1 MKSIKEVIIKM
12 RFCFF
17 LVFALSFTKIS
28 ADENIFGSWSFEAI
42 FHEKSN
48 KNENLKPIGPKDFL
62 KINLDNTFEYK
73 IDSLKLEAKGNFTIE
88 NDILV
93 LNYTSPKDT
102 TRLYKLSIQKDR
114 MTLIEDDIIFEFK
127 KIQKNWINDI
137 LRGILG
143 LVALVLLLFAFS
155 RNKGSVKWGLVFKGI
170 IIQILF
176 AICILKVPVVMNIFE
191 YVSKTFVVILN
202 FTEQGSLFLF
212 DSLISDT
219 ESFGYIFA
227 FQVLPTII
235 FFSSLTSVLFY
246 YGILQK
252 VVLFFAKWMK
262 KFFNLSGSESL
273 AAVGNIFLGQTESP
287 LLVKPYIKN
296 MTTSELLCLMSGGMA
311 TIAGGVLAAYIGF
324 LGGSDIDSQIFFAK
338 HLIAASVMSAPAAI
352 VASKI
357 LIPETKEIN
366 QGLEIN
372 NEDLGTNVLEAISIG
387 TKQGISLAVNVGAML
402 LVFVAFISMI
412 NYFLSDFFGN
422 LTGANELIENITN
435 GNYSS
440 LSMEFLFGYLF
451 APLSWLIGVCYE
463 DILLVGQLLGEK
475 TILNEFVAYIT
486 LADLKESNMFFEQ
499 KSLIIATYILCG
511 FANFASIGIQI
522 GGIGAIAPTRT
533 KDLSKLGILALVA
546 GTAACLFTATIVGI
560 II

>member
-1 MKSIKEVIIKM
+1 M

-28 ADENIFGSWSFEAI
+28 AEENIFGTWSFEAI

-48 KNENLKPIGPKDFL
+48 KTENLKPIGPKDFL
-62 KINLDNTFEYK
+62 KINLDNSFEYK
-73 IDSLKLEAKGNFTIE
+73 IDSLELEAKGNFTIE

-102 TRLYKLSIQKDR
+102 IRLYKLSIQKDR

-137 LRGILG
+137 FRGILG
-143 LVALVLLLFAFS
+143 LASLVLLLFAFS
-155 RNKGSVKWGLVFKGI
+155 RNKGSVKWVLVFKGI

-176 AICILKVPVVMNIFE
+176 AICILKVPVIMNIFE

-212 DSLISDT
+212 GSLISNT

-296 MTTSELLCLMSGGMA
+296 MTSSELLCLMSGGMA

-402 LVFVAFISMI
+402 LVFVALISMI

-451 APLSWLIGVCYE
+451 APLSWIIGVCYE

-486 LADLKESNMFFEQ
+486 LADLKESSMFFEQ

>member
-1 MKSIKEVIIKM
+1 M

-17 LVFALSFTKIS
+17 LFFALSFARIS
-28 ADENIFGSWSFEAI
+28 AEENIFGTWSFEAI
-42 FHEKSN
+42 FDEKSN
-48 KNENLKPIGPKDFL
+48 KYENLKPIGPKDFL
-62 KINLDNTFEYK
+62 KINLDNSFEYK
-73 IDSLKLEAKGNFTIE
+73 IDSLELEAKGNFIIE

-102 TRLYKLSIQKDR
+102 QRLYKLSIQKDR
-114 MTLIEDDIIFEFK
+114 MTLNEDDIIFEFK

-137 LRGILG
+137 FRGILG
-143 LVALVLLLFAFS
+143 LASLVLLLFAIS

-176 AICILKVPVVMNIFE
+176 AICILKVPVIMNIFE

-212 DSLISDT
+212 GSLISDT

-372 NEDLGTNVLEAISIG
+372 NEDLGINVLEAISIG

-412 NYFLSDFFGN
+412 NYFLSDFLGN
-422 LTGANELIENITN
+422 LTGTNELIENLTN

-486 LADLKESNMFFEQ
+486 LADIKKSSMFFEQ

>member
-1 MKSIKEVIIKM
+1 M

-62 KINLDNTFEYK
+62 KINLDNSFEYK

-114 MTLIEDDIIFEFK
+114 MTLIENDIIFEFK

-137 LRGILG
+137 FRGILG
-143 LVALVLLLFAFS
+143 LASLVLLLFAFS

-176 AICILKVPVVMNIFE
+176 AICILKVPVIMNIFE

-212 DSLISDT
+212 GSLISDT

-387 TKQGISLAVNVGAML
+387 TKQGISLAVNVGAMF
-402 LVFVAFISMI
+402 FVAFISMI

-451 APLSWLIGVCYE
+451 APLSWIIGVCYE

>member
-1 MKSIKEVIIKM
+1 M

-28 ADENIFGSWSFEAI
+28 AEENIFGTWSFEAI

-48 KNENLKPIGPKDFL
+48 KTENLKPIGPKDFL
-62 KINLDNTFEYK
+62 KINLDNSFEYK
-73 IDSLKLEAKGNFTIE
+73 IDSLGLEAKGNFTIE

-102 TRLYKLSIQKDR
+102 IRLYKLSIQKDR

-137 LRGILG
+137 FRGILG
-143 LVALVLLLFAFS
+143 LASLVLLLFAFS
-155 RNKGSVKWGLVFKGI
+155 RNKASVKWGLVFKGI

-176 AICILKVPVVMNIFE
+176 AICILKVPVIMNIFE

-212 DSLISDT
+212 GSLISDT

-451 APLSWLIGVCYE
+451 APLSWIIGVCYE

>member
-1 MKSIKEVIIKM
+1 M

-48 KNENLKPIGPKDFL
+48 KTENLKPIGPKDFL
-62 KINLDNTFEYK
+62 KINLDNSFEYK
-73 IDSLKLEAKGNFTIE
+73 IDSLELEAKGKFTIE

-102 TRLYKLSIQKDR
+102 IRLYKLSIQKDR

-137 LRGILG
+137 FRGILG
-143 LVALVLLLFAFS
+143 LASLVLLLFAFS

-176 AICILKVPVVMNIFE
+176 AICILKVPVIMNIFE

-212 DSLISDT
+212 GSLISDT

-352 VASKI
+352 VSSKI

-451 APLSWLIGVCYE
+451 APLSWIIGVCYE

-486 LADLKESNMFFEQ
+486 LADLKESSMFFEQ

>member
-1 MKSIKEVIIKM
+1 M

-28 ADENIFGSWSFEAI
+28 AEENIFGTWSFEAI

-48 KNENLKPIGPKDFL
+48 KTENLKPIGPKDFL
-62 KINLDNTFEYK
+62 KINLDNSFEYK
-73 IDSLKLEAKGNFTIE
+73 IDSLELEAKGKFTID

-93 LNYTSPKDT
+93 LNYKSPKDNI
-102 TRLYKLSIQKDR
+102 RLYKLSIQKAS

-137 LRGILG
+137 FRGILG
-143 LVALVLLLFAFS
+143 LASLVLLLFAFS

-176 AICILKVPVVMNIFE
+176 AICILKVPVIMNIFE

-212 DSLISDT
+212 GSLISET

-451 APLSWLIGVCYE
+451 APLSWIIGVCYE

-486 LADLKESNMFFEQ
+486 LADLKESSMFFEQ

>member
-1 MKSIKEVIIKM
+1 M

-28 ADENIFGSWSFEAI
+28 AEENIYGTWSFEAI

-62 KINLDNTFEYK
+62 KINLDNSFEYK
-73 IDSLKLEAKGNFTIE
+73 IDSLDLEAKGNFIIQ

-102 TRLYKLSIQKDR
+102 TRVYKLSIQKDR
-114 MTLIEDDIIFEFK
+114 MTLNEDDIIFEFK

-137 LRGILG
+137 FRGILG
-143 LVALVLLLFAFS
+143 LASLVFLLFAIS
-155 RNKGSVKWGLVFKGI
+155 RNKRSVKWGLVFKGI

-176 AICILKVPVVMNIFE
+176 AICILKVPFIMNIFE

-212 DSLISDT
+212 GSLISDT

-402 LVFVAFISMI
+402 LVFVALISMI

-422 LTGANELIENITN
+422 FTGANKLIENVTN

-451 APLSWLIGVCYE
+451 APLSWLIGVCHE
-463 DILLVGQLLGEK
+463 DIILVGQLLGEK

-546 GTAACLFTATIVGI
+546 GTAACLFTATIVGTI
-560 II
+560 I

>member
-1 MKSIKEVIIKM
+1 M

-28 ADENIFGSWSFEAI
+28 AEENIFGTWSFEAI

-48 KNENLKPIGPKDFL
+48 KTENLKPIGPKDFL
-62 KINLDNTFEYK
+62 KINLDNSFEYK
-73 IDSLKLEAKGNFTIE
+73 IDSLELEAKGNFTIE

-114 MTLIEDDIIFEFK
+114 MTLYEDDIIFEFK

-137 LRGILG
+137 FRGILG
-143 LVALVLLLFAFS
+143 LASLVLLLFAFS

-176 AICILKVPVVMNIFE
+176 AICILKVPVIMNIFE

-212 DSLISDT
+212 GSLISDT

-451 APLSWLIGVCYE
+451 APLSWIIGVCYE

>member
-1 MKSIKEVIIKM
+1 M

-48 KNENLKPIGPKDFL
+48 KTENLKPIGPKDFL
-62 KINLDNTFEYK
+62 KINLDNSFEYK
-73 IDSLKLEAKGNFTIE
+73 IDSLELEAKGNFTIE

-102 TRLYKLSIQKDR
+102 TRLFKLSIQKDR
-114 MTLIEDDIIFEFK
+114 MTLNENDIIFEFK

-137 LRGILG
+137 FRGILG

-176 AICILKVPVVMNIFE
+176 AICILKVPVIMNIFE

-212 DSLISDT
+212 GSLISDT

>member
-1 MKSIKEVIIKM
+1 M

-28 ADENIFGSWSFEAI
+28 AEENIFGTWSFEAI
-42 FHEKSN
+42 FHEKFD
-48 KNENLKPIGPKDFL
+48 KTENLKPIGPKDFL
-62 KINLDNTFEYK
+62 KINLDNSFEYK
-73 IDSLKLEAKGNFTIE
+73 IDSLELEAKGNFTIE
-88 NDILV
+88 NDVLV

-102 TRLYKLSIQKDR
+102 KRLYKFSIQKDR
-114 MTLIEDDIIFEFK
+114 MTLNENNIIFEFK

-137 LRGILG
+137 FRGILG
-143 LVALVLLLFAFS
+143 LASLVLLLFAFS

-176 AICILKVPVVMNIFE
+176 AICILKVPVIMNIFE

-212 DSLISDT
+212 GSLISDT

-246 YGILQK
+246 YGVLQK

-324 LGGSDIDSQIFFAK
+324 LGGADIDSQIFFAK

-372 NEDLGTNVLEAISIG
+372 NGDLGTNVLEAISIG
-387 TKQGISLAVNVGAML
+387 TKQGISLAVNVDAML

-422 LTGANELIENITN
+422 LTGTNELIENLSN

-451 APLSWLIGVCYE
+451 APLSWIIGVCYE

>member
-1 MKSIKEVIIKM
+1 M

-17 LVFALSFTKIS
+17 LLFALSFTKIS
-28 ADENIFGSWSFEAI
+28 AEENIFGKWSFEAI
-42 FHEKSN
+42 FHEKSD
-48 KNENLKPIGPKDFL
+48 KTENLKPIGPKDFL
-62 KINLDNTFEYK
+62 KINLDNSFEYK
-73 IDSLKLEAKGNFTIE
+73 IDSLELEAKGNFTIE

-102 TRLYKLSIQKDR
+102 IRLYKLSIQKDR
-114 MTLIEDDIIFEFK
+114 MTLIENDIIFEFK

-137 LRGILG
+137 FRGILG
-143 LVALVLLLFAFS
+143 LASLVLLLFAFS

-176 AICILKVPVVMNIFE
+176 AICILKVPVIMNIFE

-212 DSLISDT
+212 GSLISDT

-451 APLSWLIGVCYE
+451 APLSWIIGVCYE

>member
-1 MKSIKEVIIKM
+1 M

-28 ADENIFGSWSFEAI
+28 AEENIFGTWSFEAI

-48 KNENLKPIGPKDFL
+48 KTENLKPIGPKDFL
-62 KINLDNTFEYK
+62 KINLDNSFEYK
-73 IDSLKLEAKGNFTIE
+73 IDSLNLEAKGSFTIE

-93 LNYTSPKDT
+93 LNYTSPNDT
-102 TRLYKLSIQKDR
+102 IRLYKISIQKDK
-114 MTLIEDDIIFEFK
+114 MILIEDDIIFEFK

-137 LRGILG
+137 FRGILG
-143 LVALVLLLFAFS
+143 LASLVLLLFAFS

-176 AICILKVPVVMNIFE
+176 AICILKVPVIMNIFE
-191 YVSKTFVVILN
+191 YISKTFVVILN

-212 DSLISDT
+212 GSLISDT

-451 APLSWLIGVCYE
+451 APLSWIIGVCYE

>member
-1 MKSIKEVIIKM
+1 M
-12 RFCFF
+12 RFFFF
-17 LVFALSFTKIS
+17 LFFNLSFTKIS
-28 ADENIFGSWSFEAI
+28 AEENIFGRWSFEAI
-42 FHEKSN
+42 VHEKSN
-48 KNENLKPIGPKDFL
+48 KTENLKPIGPKDFL
-62 KINLDNTFEYK
+62 KINLDNSFEYK
-73 IDSLKLEAKGNFTIE
+73 IDSLNLEAKGNFTIE

-137 LRGILG
+137 FRGILG
-143 LVALVLLLFAFS
+143 LVTLVLLLFAFS

-176 AICILKVPVVMNIFE
+176 AICILKVPVIMNIFE

-212 DSLISDT
+212 GSLISDT

-451 APLSWLIGVCYE
+451 APLSWIIGVCYE

-486 LADLKESNMFFEQ
+486 LADLKESSMFFEQ

>member
-1 MKSIKEVIIKM
+1 M

-28 ADENIFGSWSFEAI
+28 AEENIFGTWSFEAI

-48 KNENLKPIGPKDFL
+48 KTENLKPIGPKDFL
-62 KINLDNTFEYK
+62 KINLDNSFEYK
-73 IDSLKLEAKGNFTIE
+73 IDSLNLEAKGNFTIE

-137 LRGILG
+137 FRGILG
-143 LVALVLLLFAFS
+143 LASLVLLLFAFS

-176 AICILKVPVVMNIFE
+176 AICILKVPVIMNIFE

-212 DSLISDT
+212 GSLISDT

-451 APLSWLIGVCYE
+451 APLSWIIGVCYE

-486 LADLKESNMFFEQ
+486 LADLKESSMFFEQ

>member
-1 MKSIKEVIIKM
+1 M

-28 ADENIFGSWSFEAI
+28 AEENIFGTWSFEAI

-48 KNENLKPIGPKDFL
+48 KNKNSKPIGPKDFL
-62 KINLDNTFEYK
+62 KINLDNSFEYK
-73 IDSLKLEAKGNFTIE
+73 IDSLELEAKGNFTIE

-102 TRLYKLSIQKDR
+102 TRLFKLSIQKDR
-114 MTLIEDDIIFEFK
+114 MTLNENDIIFEFK

-137 LRGILG
+137 FRGILG
-143 LVALVLLLFAFS
+143 LASLVFLLFAFS

-176 AICILKVPVVMNIFE
+176 AICILKVPVIMNIFE

-212 DSLISDT
+212 GSLISDT

-451 APLSWLIGVCYE
+451 APLSWIIGVCYE

-486 LADLKESNMFFEQ
+486 LADLKESSMFFEQ

>member
-1 MKSIKEVIIKM
+1 M

-17 LVFALSFTKIS
+17 LVFALIFTKIS
-28 ADENIFGSWSFEAI
+28 AEENIFGTWSFEAI

-48 KNENLKPIGPKDFL
+48 KNKNLKPIGPKDFL
-62 KINLDNTFEYK
+62 KINLDNSFEYK
-73 IDSLKLEAKGNFTIE
+73 IDSLDLEAKGNFTIE

-102 TRLYKLSIQKDR
+102 IRLYKISIQKDR
-114 MTLIEDDIIFEFK
+114 MTFIEDDIIFEFK
-127 KIQKNWINDI
+127 KIKKNWINDI
-137 LRGILG
+137 FRGILG
-143 LVALVLLLFAFS
+143 LASLVLLLFAFS

-176 AICILKVPVVMNIFE
+176 AICILKVPVIMNIFE

-212 DSLISDT
+212 GSLISDT
-219 ESFGYIFA
+219 QSFGYIFA

-451 APLSWLIGVCYE
+451 APLSWIIGVCYE

>member
-1 MKSIKEVIIKM
+1 
-12 RFCFF
+12 
-17 LVFALSFTKIS
+17 
-28 ADENIFGSWSFEAI
+28 
-42 FHEKSN
+42 
-48 KNENLKPIGPKDFL
+48 
-62 KINLDNTFEYK
+62 
-73 IDSLKLEAKGNFTIE
+73 
-88 NDILV
+88 
-93 LNYTSPKDT
+93 
-102 TRLYKLSIQKDR
+102 
-114 MTLIEDDIIFEFK
+114 
-127 KIQKNWINDI
+127 
-137 LRGILG
+137 
-143 LVALVLLLFAFS
+143 
-155 RNKGSVKWGLVFKGI
+155 
-170 IIQILF
+170 
-176 AICILKVPVVMNIFE
+176 MNIFE

-212 DSLISDT
+212 GSLISNT

-402 LVFVAFISMI
+402 LVFVALISMI

-451 APLSWLIGVCYE
+451 APLSWIIGVCYE

>member
-1 MKSIKEVIIKM
+1 M

-28 ADENIFGSWSFEAI
+28 AEENIFGTWSFEAI

-62 KINLDNTFEYK
+62 KINLDNSFEYK
-73 IDSLKLEAKGNFTIE
+73 IDSLELEAKGKFTIE

-102 TRLYKLSIQKDR
+102 IRLYKLSIQKDR

-137 LRGILG
+137 FRGILG
-143 LVALVLLLFAFS
+143 LASLVLLLFAFS

-212 DSLISDT
+212 GSLISDT

-451 APLSWLIGVCYE
+451 APLSWIIGVCYE

-486 LADLKESNMFFEQ
+486 LADLKESSMFFEQ